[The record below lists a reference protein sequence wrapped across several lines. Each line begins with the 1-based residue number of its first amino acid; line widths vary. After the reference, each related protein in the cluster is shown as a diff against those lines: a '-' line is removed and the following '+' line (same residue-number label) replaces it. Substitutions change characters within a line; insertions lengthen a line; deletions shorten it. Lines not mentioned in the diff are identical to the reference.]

1 METYQPI
8 YDAVRSK
15 IRNGDIGAA
24 VDAAIRDAN
33 ISHYVAMIAEN
44 YRCAAAE
51 QERPCVLFRPKVF
64 VDGGSWC
71 ALYGENLQEGVAG
84 FGVSPAEATAAFDA
98 EWHRKM
104 PPSNAT
110 GERPETRSEEA

>member
-15 IRNGDIGAA
+15 IGNGDIGAA
-24 VDAAIRDAN
+24 VEAAMRDVN
-33 ISHYVAMIAEN
+33 IAHYLSVIAEN

-64 VDGGSWC
+64 IDGDQWC
-71 ALYGENLQEGVAG
+71 ALYGENLQEGVSG
-84 FGVSPAEATAAFDA
+84 FGASPAEAAAAFDA
-98 EWHRKM
+98 EWHRKL
-104 PPSNAT
+104 PPPNVELK
-110 GERPETRSEEA
+110 GGRDEG